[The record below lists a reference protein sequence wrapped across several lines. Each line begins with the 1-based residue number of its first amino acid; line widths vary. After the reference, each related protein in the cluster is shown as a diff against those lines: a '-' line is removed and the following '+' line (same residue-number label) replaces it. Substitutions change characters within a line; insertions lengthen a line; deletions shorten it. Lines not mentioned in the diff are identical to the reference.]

1 MFFYSKSH
9 EVRSF
14 TRKMHGRV
22 QKERRDRRKGDEKKT
37 DSEDTEPEEEFKD
50 EMDNF
55 QDILLGSMTPVV
67 RREVN
72 SPQLPPI

>member
-1 MFFYSKSH
+1 M
-9 EVRSF
+9 
-14 TRKMHGRV
+14 KMHGRV

-37 DSEDTEPEEEFKD
+37 DSEDTEPEEEFKG

-55 QDILLGSMTPVV
+55 QDLQLGSRTPVV

-72 SPQLPPI
+72 SPRPLLTTSFLQDMNRPFVL